1 MDKGTADK
9 APDTK
14 ETKAR
19 NALHRLGLELA
30 DRWVT
35 NFEQRPTE
43 QLVLQKFIDP
53 IVRHILNS
61 IFPWIVGVA
70 ILFLLLLF
78 STMVTCYIVIRSGYA
93 PSPIVDLTAV
103 LPDNFLSGVK

>member
-1 MDKGTADK
+1 MDT
-9 APDTK
+9 PNEETR

-43 QLVLQKFIDP
+43 QLVLQKYIDP

-78 STMVTCYIVIRSGYA
+78 CTMVTCWVVIRSGYTPVLPA
-93 PSPIVDLTAV
+93 VSAV
-103 LPDNFLSGVK
+103 LPDNFLHVVK

>member
-1 MDKGTADK
+1 MDSTAG
-9 APDTK
+9 AETK
-14 ETKAR
+14 ESKAR
-19 NALHRLGLELA
+19 TAIHRLGLELA

-35 NFEQRPTE
+35 SFEQRPTE

-78 STMVTCYIVIRSGYA
+78 CTMVTCWVVIRSGYM
-93 PSPIVDLTAV
+93 PSPIVEAVGAAV
-103 LPDNFLSGVK
+103 LQDNLLRVVK

>member
-1 MDKGTADK
+1 MDTE
-9 APDTK
+9 TK

-43 QLVLQKFIDP
+43 QLVLQKYIDP

-78 STMVTCYIVIRSGYA
+78 CTMVTCWVVIRSGYV
-93 PSPIVDLTAV
+93 PVPAV
-103 LPDNFLSGVK
+103 LPDNFLHVVK